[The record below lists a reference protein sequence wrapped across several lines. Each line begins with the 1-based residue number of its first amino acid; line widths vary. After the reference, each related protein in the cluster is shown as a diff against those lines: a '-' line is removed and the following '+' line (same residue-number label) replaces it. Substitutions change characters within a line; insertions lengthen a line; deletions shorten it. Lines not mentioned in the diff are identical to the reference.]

1 MSEKS
6 ETPTKQLKPKDC
18 HPFEDEQNTVD
29 KDVRLKIVKEKQNEE
44 RQRKLEEIK
53 AQAFAAQRFKEQKEQ
68 ERRQRLEEMRIKEE
82 IRRQQVEERKKAINE
97 AERDRLESILRRNQ
111 QRENRLETKRRNE
124 RSSLVFAFG
133 SSTPRNLD
141 PNDLSSSF
149 WGHRRA
155 TSTQNITTY
164 SNSSL
169 TRRGTERDIE
179 NGTKKRATSA
189 GGLERAGESSLPT
202 TPAGCASG
210 YLGRRRTDLM
220 PTIPSRD
227 SLSNSSRKSLSHSP
241 GRAYSMTRLDQLAKP
256 RQRPDL
262 PALNESDSSFRPLS
276 HRTHHQSSVTRSMSH
291 LAVSKARQPV
301 QLQQRKSLN
310 KSDSRSM
317 DQLSYGPVIMPR
329 TTRASQLRQ
338 GKLQASSNSSDAS
351 SRPSSSMSHQST
363 TSVTSSVSVRHRPS
377 SGPRKPRPASIAI
390 TGVSANQDKKLDLT
404 KPPLPKRKSITK
416 STEKVSKSKPSTGE
430 NTPKPLVSP
439 TATEI
444 ISVIERKVN
453 GEAHKKPPDAA
464 QAPEAQHTAEAA
476 SVEPR
481 PAQEVATDD
490 LLNLDSDKNV
500 SAPAQQTEI
509 EIKTSIPLENITETD
524 SNGTQAQ
531 TVETNVNKSE
541 NLPQVVDTKVTD
553 NKIASEKTVNN
564 VDATL
569 TTSLVENR
577 ETTVTQSKEMTS
589 SVNNELSINKD
600 MSSSQISNEMTASQ
614 IKAII
619 STEEEAKAAIA
630 ERRRLAKEEAA
641 RRAEQERLRV
651 EAEQK
656 AELERQRQEEE
667 QVRLLIE
674 AQRAAEEQRLNE
686 AIQEAKRREEEE
698 QRRKEEEARLKALR
712 EEADR
717 KARLE
722 AEKQKA
728 EQQERLIKEEK
739 EREARRK
746 RVEAIMLR
754 TRGKQNTNSQ
764 QNSEESSENKSE
776 NKVNGTKPLIEEQ
789 NGPNVVKEERVDNI
803 IQEDAVKN
811 ANSVSIE
818 TINNSTD
825 SMNSNNLW
833 QSTTQPYGNFVL
845 NNNS

>member
-1 MSEKS
+1 MGDSLIELRAILVSTLSSENVS
-6 ETPTKQLKPKDC
+6 SKDLRKVLGVADA
-18 HPFEDEQNTVD
+18 FRKNRTVD

-227 SLSNSSRKSLSHSP
+227 SL
-241 GRAYSMTRLDQLAKP
+241 T
-256 RQRPDL
+256 
-262 PALNESDSSFRPLS
+262 
-276 HRTHHQSSVTRSMSH
+276 
-291 LAVSKARQPV
+291 
-301 QLQQRKSLN
+301 
-310 KSDSRSM
+310 
-317 DQLSYGPVIMPR
+317 
-329 TTRASQLRQ
+329 
-338 GKLQASSNSSDAS
+338 S

>member
-1 MSEKS
+1 MAEKS
-6 ETPTKQLKPKDC
+6 ETPTRQLKSKDC
-18 HPFEDEQNTVD
+18 HPFEDENTVD

-68 ERRQRLEEMRIKEE
+68 ERRQRLEEMRIKED

-111 QRENRLETKRRNE
+111 QRENRLETKKRNE
-124 RSSLVFAFG
+124 RSLVFAFG

-141 PNDLSSSF
+141 PNDITPSF

-164 SNSSL
+164 SNSSSL

-179 NGTKKRATSA
+179 NSSKKRATSA

-227 SLSNSSRKSLSHSP
+227 SLSNASRKSLSHSP
-241 GRAYSMTRLDQLAKP
+241 
-256 RQRPDL
+256 
-262 PALNESDSSFRPLS
+262 
-276 HRTHHQSSVTRSMSH
+276 
-291 LAVSKARQPV
+291 
-301 QLQQRKSLN
+301 
-310 KSDSRSM
+310 
-317 DQLSYGPVIMPR
+317 
-329 TTRASQLRQ
+329 
-338 GKLQASSNSSDAS
+338 AS

-363 TSVTSSVSVRHRPS
+363 TSVTSSVSVRHRPM
-377 SGPRKPRPASIAI
+377 SGPRKPRPASIAV
-390 TGVSANQDKKLDLT
+390 TGVSVNQDKKLDVT

-416 STEKVSKSKPSTGE
+416 STERVSKSKPSTGE
-430 NTPKPLVSP
+430 NTPKSLVSP

-453 GEAHKKPPDAA
+453 GDVGEAHKKPPDS
-464 QAPEAQHTAEAA
+464 APTAEAQKNLEA
-476 SVEPR
+476 TVESK
-481 PAQEVATDD
+481 PAQEVVTDD
-490 LLNLDSDKNV
+490 LLNIDSEERIS
-500 SAPAQQTEI
+500 SASAQQTEI
-509 EIKTSIPLENITETD
+509 ESKTSIPIENKTETD
-524 SNGTQAQ
+524 SHSNLAQ
-531 TVETNVNKSE
+531 IEEIIVNKNE

-553 NKIASEKTVNN
+553 NKMSEKAVDN
-564 VDATL
+564 VETTL

-577 ETTVTQSKEMTS
+577 ETTVSQTKEMTS
-589 SVNNELSINKD
+589 SVYNELNVSKE
-600 MSSSQISNEMTASQ
+600 MSTSQISSEMTASM
-614 IKAII
+614 IKAKI

-641 RRAEQERLRV
+641 RKAEQERLRV

-686 AIQEAKRREEEE
+686 AIQEAQRREEEE
-698 QRRKEEEARLKALR
+698 QKRKEEEARLKAFK

-754 TRGKQNTNSQ
+754 TRGKQNTNNQ

-789 NGPNVVKEERVDNI
+789 NGPNIVKEERVDNI
-803 IQEDAVKN
+803 IQDDPVKN
-811 ANSVSIE
+811 ANSVSID
-818 TINNSTD
+818 TTNSSTD

-833 QSTTQPYGNFVL
+833 QTSTQPYGNFVL

>member
-1 MSEKS
+1 MGDSLIELRAILVSTLSSENVS
-6 ETPTKQLKPKDC
+6 SKDLRKVLGVADA
-18 HPFEDEQNTVD
+18 FRKNRTVD

-241 GRAYSMTRLDQLAKP
+241 
-256 RQRPDL
+256 
-262 PALNESDSSFRPLS
+262 
-276 HRTHHQSSVTRSMSH
+276 
-291 LAVSKARQPV
+291 
-301 QLQQRKSLN
+301 
-310 KSDSRSM
+310 
-317 DQLSYGPVIMPR
+317 
-329 TTRASQLRQ
+329 
-338 GKLQASSNSSDAS
+338 AS

>member
-1 MSEKS
+1 MGDSLIELRAILVSTLSSENVS
-6 ETPTKQLKPKDC
+6 SKDLRKVLGVADA
-18 HPFEDEQNTVD
+18 FRKNRTVD

-189 GGLERAGESSLPT
+189 GGLERAGET
-202 TPAGCASG
+202 
-210 YLGRRRTDLM
+210 
-220 PTIPSRD
+220 
-227 SLSNSSRKSLSHSP
+227 
-241 GRAYSMTRLDQLAKP
+241 
-256 RQRPDL
+256 
-262 PALNESDSSFRPLS
+262 
-276 HRTHHQSSVTRSMSH
+276 
-291 LAVSKARQPV
+291 
-301 QLQQRKSLN
+301 
-310 KSDSRSM
+310 
-317 DQLSYGPVIMPR
+317 
-329 TTRASQLRQ
+329 
-338 GKLQASSNSSDAS
+338 S